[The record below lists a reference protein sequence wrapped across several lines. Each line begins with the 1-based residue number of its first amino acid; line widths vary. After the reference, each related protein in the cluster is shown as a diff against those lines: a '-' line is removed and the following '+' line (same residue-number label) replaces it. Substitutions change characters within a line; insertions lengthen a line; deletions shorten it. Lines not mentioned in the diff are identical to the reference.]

1 MFKVDLDNCS
11 LGDGG
16 TKSLMKSILRSI
28 NQHST
33 VNTHLDMSLW
43 TNEIR
48 EEGALHIAKLLN
60 STGIVSALWLGGN
73 PIGDKGLQAIFDALK
88 HNKAV
93 KIQSVSYCG
102 VTDTGLASLAEALQT
117 NNTLERLYIS
127 NSTITKSGLTY
138 FIDVLSRNLNSG
150 LVELW
155 MPVHLAVARVH

>member
-16 TKSLMKSILRSI
+16 TKSLMKSILQSI

-33 VNTHLDMSLW
+33 GNTHLVTSLW
-43 TNEIR
+43 MNEIH
-48 EEGALHIAKLLN
+48 EDALHIAELLN

-73 PIGDKGLQAIFDALK
+73 PIGGKGLQAIFDALK

-117 NNTLERLYIS
+117 NNTLERLYIG
-127 NSTITKSGLTY
+127 NSTITESGLTY

>member
-1 MFKVDLDNCS
+1 MDLDNCS
-11 LGDGG
+11 LDDGG
-16 TKSLMKSILRSI
+16 TKSLMKSILQSI

-33 VNTHLDMSLW
+33 GNTHLVMSLW
-43 TNEIR
+43 TNEIH
-48 EEGALHIAKLLN
+48 EDALHIAELLN

-88 HNKAV
+88 HNKAL

-117 NNTLERLYIS
+117 NNTLERLYIG
-127 NSTITKSGLTY
+127 NSTITESGLTY